1 MGFRGGGN
9 TTHSC
14 EYQNRHSKLGLE
26 TMSMVSQMTSFFF
39 FLLICT
45 SALILLVL
53 LFSEYIFLHSL
64 NA

>member
-39 FLLICT
+39 LLICT